1 MIKTKGVEF
10 SYDNQVFFKFQDIN
24 LKSSE
29 NLLII
34 GSSGIG
40 KTTLLHLLAGLLKSS
55 SGSIKLFEKELSDLS
70 SYQLDRFRKNNI
82 GIVFQRPHFVN
93 SLTVKENLQLA
104 QYIANKKDNNRI
116 ENILKNLNIFDKS
129 DKKTNQL
136 SQGEKQRAS
145 IALAIVNSPKLILAD
160 EPTSSLDDVNCDNVI
175 KLLKKQISERIDFN
189 DFDLIDEHKIDGDFI
204 ESQAFALL
212 AIRSYLKLPIS
223 FPSTTGCYNP
233 CTGGEITK
241 NF

>member
-1 MIKTKGVEF
+1 MLLSNVFILYLYKMIKTKGVEF
-10 SYDNQVFFKFQDIN
+10 NYDNQVFFKFQDIN

-40 KTTLLHLLAGLLKSS
+40 KTTLLHLLAGLLESS
-55 SGSIKLFEKELSDLS
+55 SGSIKLFEKELSELS
-70 SYQLDRFRKNNI
+70 SHQLDRFRKNNI

-93 SLTVKENLQLA
+93 SLTVKENLELA
-104 QYIANKKDNNRI
+104 QYIANKKDSNRI
-116 ENILKNLNIFDKS
+116 ENILKNLNILDKS

-160 EPTSSLDDVNCDNVI
+160 EPTSSLDDINCDNVI
-175 KLLKKQISERIDFN
+175 KLLKKQATDFGAQ
-189 DFDLIDEHKIDGDFI
+189 LIVITHDSRLKKHFKNSI
-204 ESQAFALL
+204 EL
-212 AIRSYLKLPIS
+212 
-223 FPSTTGCYNP
+223 
-233 CTGGEITK
+233 
-241 NF
+241 

>member
-1 MIKTKGVEF
+1 M
-10 SYDNQVFFKFQDIN
+10 FFKFQNIDLN
-24 LKSSE
+24 SNE

-34 GSSGIG
+34 GDSGVG
-40 KTTLLHLLAGLLKSS
+40 KTTLMHLLAGLLKSN
-55 SGSIKLFEKELSDLS
+55 SGSIKLFDKELSQLS
-70 SYQLDRFRKNNI
+70 SHKLDRFRKNNI

-129 DKKTNQL
+129 NKKTNQL

-160 EPTSSLDDVNCDNVI
+160 EPTSSLDDNNCLKVI
-175 KLLKKQISERIDFN
+175 KLLKKQATDFGAQ
-189 DFDLIDEHKIDGDFI
+189 LIVITHDSRLKKHFKKSI
-204 ESQAFALL
+204 EL
-212 AIRSYLKLPIS
+212 
-223 FPSTTGCYNP
+223 
-233 CTGGEITK
+233 
-241 NF
+241 